1 MGEQRE
7 GTEMCES
14 AVTRVVT
21 GNLVDDTV
29 VTAHGARRLPGLAGR
44 PLPTARE
51 RLIAMP
57 YAGNEYNSV
66 RHL

>member
-1 MGEQRE
+1 MGRD
-7 GTEMCES
+7 GN
-14 AVTRVVT
+14 VRV
-21 GNLVDDTV
+21 GSYKSGHDDTV

-44 PLPTARE
+44 PLPTVRE

-66 RHL
+66 RRL